1 MRYHAKRGDVP
12 LAGTVHVPGDKSI
25 SHRAVLF
32 AAMAEGRSHL
42 TGVLDS
48 ADVRSTI
55 GAVRALGA
63 TVDVSAGARGL
74 DVVVD
79 GWGFAGPSQPAGPI
93 DCGNSGTTVRL
104 LMGALVGY
112 GVDVELVG
120 DESLSQRPM
129 RRVAEPLTG
138 MGARVQTSDGGT
150 LPVHVVGTA
159 LHARRHELAVASA
172 QVKTALLLAGVRA
185 DGITT
190 VCEPAPSRDHTER
203 MLPAFGVRLLTDDAG
218 CISVSGPL
226 QLRAADVA
234 VPGDPSSA
242 AFLVGAAVLVPGSD
256 VVLPSVSLNPTRIAF
271 LRVLERMGARVDV
284 DAGADVCGEPVGVIR
299 ARYGALSEG
308 TTITADEVPSLID
321 EVPLLAV
328 LAARATGVTRFESVG
343 ELRVK
348 ESDRLQAIV
357 DGLNALGAD
366 VAVEG
371 DDLVVSGPA
380 TFSGAELDSLGDHR
394 LAMAF
399 AVAGLVA
406 AGEVTID
413 RFEAV
418 DVSYPEFAEHLAALR
433 LGGALR

>member
-1 MRYHAKRGDVP
+1 MRYHAQRADMP
-12 LAGTVHVPGDKSI
+12 LMGQVHVPGDKSI

-42 TGVLDS
+42 SGVLDS

-55 GAVRALGA
+55 DAVRALGA
-63 TVDVSAGARGL
+63 SVDVSVGTHGL
-74 DVVVD
+74 DMVVG
-79 GWGFAGPSQPAGPI
+79 GWGLAGPTQPSHAI

-104 LMGALVGY
+104 LMGALAGY
-112 GVDVELVG
+112 GINVEFTG
-120 DESLSQRPM
+120 DESLSKRPM
-129 RRVAEPLTG
+129 RRVADPLAE
-138 MGARVQTSDGGT
+138 MGARIATADGGT
-150 LPVHVVGTA
+150 LPVAVSGAA
-159 LHARRHELAVASA
+159 LHGRRHELGVASA
-172 QVKTALLLAGVRA
+172 QVKTALLLAGLRA

-190 VCEPAPSRDHTER
+190 VCEPAPSRDHSER
-203 MLPAFGVRLLTDDAG
+203 MLPAFGVRVMRDDDG
-218 CISVSGPL
+218 CVSVSGPA

-256 VVLPSVSLNPTRIAF
+256 VVLPAVALNPTRVAF
-271 LRVLERMGARVDV
+271 LRVLERMGACVDV
-284 DAGADVCGEPVGVIR
+284 DPGAEVCGEPVGVIR
-299 ARYGALSEG
+299 ARYSVLSSG
-308 TTITADEVPSLID
+308 TTVTASEVPSLID

-328 LAARATGVTRFESVG
+328 VAARANGVTRFEGVG

-357 DGLNALGAD
+357 DGLRALGAAARVD
-366 VAVEG
+366 G
-371 DDLVVSGPA
+371 DDLVVTGPA
-380 TFSGAELDSLGDHR
+380 AFTAARLESLGDHR

-399 AVAGLVA
+399 AVAGLAA

-418 DVSYPEFAEHLAALR
+418 DVSYPQFAQHLAALR